1 MESYRTVRTLA
12 AVKEHM
18 ERGQLPE
25 AYELVMQLNGK
36 KIKNVQDLNMMAR
49 VCLQTEHYEEAKELT
64 LQIYERTSS
73 RRALSQLVEV
83 AIKQGDADEAEYYLE
98 KYEEVA
104 KSDPTRLLYRFRI
117 YKMCQEPLEA
127 QIAVLE
133 QWKSEEYAERWA
145 YELAKL
151 YHKAGDADRCVQECN
166 DIILWFGEGKY
177 VEWASVL
184 RAYHTGEVDIE
195 TLRRYQEQIAESAKK
210 EEAVDDKAEE
220 ALSEEPIAYE
230 TEEALPEEPLIYE
243 AEEALPGEPL
253 VYEAEEAL
261 PEEPLVYEAEEA
273 LSEEQSVYE
282 AEEDL
287 AVMQAQD
294 DYSAERATE
303 EISSKVAERETAV
316 FGNTTKAEEEFDDVA
331 VSNALAGA
339 ADEFVRMSEQYVPKM
354 PVETKEEFEEEAIRY
369 MQDYLGDLSTKH
381 VVDLKGDVDSKYQPE
396 EGGVLEA
403 MLYERELRL
412 EDLLGNFARMETVRK
427 QIVRALDIIFDSHK
441 RGNNL
446 IITGGKASG
455 KTALAKKIVK
465 MLYRFQVLSATR
477 VAIVDADKL
486 NKMDLAEK
494 QESLLDC
501 CLIIER
507 AGEMTEET
515 VEKLL
520 ALNAAFAGRSII
532 FLEGDRKSINGLL
545 RDNGELSRIFNNRIH
560 LPEEYRP
567 AELKG
572 FVFDFLIEKDY
583 EIDVYADEVL
593 EERIRM
599 MLGTKSTNPIRDSIA
614 IGKEGIRNA
623 EKRAA
628 KNLTR
633 MAATGNYENADIMV
647 LHREDFI

>member
-1 MESYRTVRTLA
+1 MESYRTVRALA
-12 AVKEHM
+12 AIKEHM
-18 ERGQLPE
+18 EKGELQE
-25 AYELVMQLNGK
+25 AYGLVQQLNRK
-36 KIKNVQDLNMMAR
+36 KIKNVQDLNMMAQ
-49 VCLQTEHYEEAKELT
+49 VCSCMECYEEAKEIT
-64 LQIYERTSS
+64 LLVYERTAS
-73 RRALSQLVEV
+73 RRALSQLVELS
-83 AIKQGDADEAEYYLE
+83 IKQGQAEEAEQYLE
-98 KYEEVA
+98 KYEAVA

-117 YKMCQEPLEA
+117 YKMCQEPLEE

-133 QWKSEEYAERWA
+133 QWKTEEYAERWA

-151 YHKAGDADRCVQECN
+151 YHKIGNAERCVQECN

-195 TLRRYQEQIAESAKK
+195 TLRRYQEQIAKPEEPVENDAKEVTTGEAEEPAEETTAYETKEAVEESEAY
-210 EEAVDDKAEE
+210 EEAVEEVTAYDAEVVE
-220 ALSEEPIAYE
+220 APAEDE
-230 TEEALPEEPLIYE
+230 TEEPAEETLAYRAEETAEEQPIAEEP
-243 AEEALPGEPL
+243 
-253 VYEAEEAL
+253 
-261 PEEPLVYEAEEA
+261 
-273 LSEEQSVYE
+273 
-282 AEEDL
+282 
-287 AVMQAQD
+287 
-294 DYSAERATE
+294 
-303 EISSKVAERETAV
+303 
-316 FGNTTKAEEEFDDVA
+316 EEFDDAA
-331 VSNALAGA
+331 VSSALASVA
-339 ADEFVRMSEQYVPKM
+339 EEFCGMSETYVPVVPEEK
-354 PVETKEEFEEEAIRY
+354 KEAFEEEAIRY

-412 EDLLGNFARMETVRK
+412 EDLLGNFARIEAVRK
-427 QIVRALDIIFDSHK
+427 QIVRALDIIFDPHK
-441 RGNNL
+441 KGNNL

-455 KTALAKKIVK
+455 KTELAKKIVK

-494 QESLLDC
+494 QESLMDC
-501 CLIIER
+501 CLVIEH
-507 AGEMTEET
+507 AGEMTKET
-515 VEKLL
+515 VGKLL

-532 FLEGDRKSINGLL
+532 FLEGDRKSINDLL
-545 RDNGELSRIFNNRIH
+545 RDNTELSRIFNNRIH
-560 LPEEYRP
+560 LPDEYRP

-572 FVFDFLIEKDY
+572 FVFDYLIEKEY

-599 MLGTKSTNPIRDSIA
+599 MLGTKSMNPIRDSIA
-614 IGKEGIRNA
+614 IGKEGIKNA

-628 KNLTR
+628 KNLTK

>member
-1 MESYRTVRTLA
+1 MESYRTVRALA
-12 AVKEHM
+12 AIKEHM
-18 ERGQLPE
+18 EKGELQE
-25 AYELVMQLNGK
+25 AYGLVQQLNRK
-36 KIKNVQDLNMMAR
+36 RIKNVQDLNMMAQ
-49 VCLQTEHYEEAKELT
+49 VCSGMECYEEARDIML
-64 LQIYERTSS
+64 LVYERTTS
-73 RRALSQLVEV
+73 RRALSQLVELS
-83 AIKQGDADEAEYYLE
+83 IKLGQAEEAERYLE

-117 YKMCQEPLEA
+117 YKMCQEPLEE

-133 QWKSEEYAERWA
+133 QWKTEEYAERWA

-151 YHKAGDADRCVQECN
+151 YHKTGNAERCVQECN

-184 RAYHTGEVDIE
+184 RAYHTGEVDFE
-195 TLRRYQEQIAESAKK
+195 TLRRYQEQIAKPEEPVENESQ
-210 EEAVDDKAEE
+210 EASEATNGDAEE
-220 ALSEEPIAYE
+220 ATEDFAAYEAETVEEATAYEAEVTEATEVYE
-230 TEEALPEEPLIYE
+230 TEVPTEEEEQPI
-243 AEEALPGEPL
+243 AEESG
-253 VYEAEEAL
+253 
-261 PEEPLVYEAEEA
+261 
-273 LSEEQSVYE
+273 
-282 AEEDL
+282 
-287 AVMQAQD
+287 
-294 DYSAERATE
+294 
-303 EISSKVAERETAV
+303 
-316 FGNTTKAEEEFDDVA
+316 EFDDAA
-331 VSNALAGA
+331 VSSALASE
-339 ADEFVRMSEQYVPKM
+339 EFSRMSDAYVPVIPEEK
-354 PVETKEEFEEEAIRY
+354 KEVFEEEAIRY

-412 EDLLGNFARMETVRK
+412 EDLLGNFARIEGVRK
-427 QIVRALDIIFDSHK
+427 QIVRALDIIFDPHK
-441 RGNNL
+441 KGNNL

-455 KTALAKKIVK
+455 KTELAKKIVK

-477 VAIVDADKL
+477 VAIVDAEKL
-486 NKMDLAEK
+486 NKMDLTEK

-507 AGEMTEET
+507 AGEMTNET
-515 VEKLL
+515 VGKLL
-520 ALNAAFAGRSII
+520 ALNTAFAGRSII
-532 FLEGDRKSINGLL
+532 FLEGDRKSINDLL
-545 RDNGELSRIFNNRIH
+545 RDNTELSRIFNNRIH
-560 LPEEYRP
+560 LPDEYRP

-572 FVFDFLIEKDY
+572 FVFDYLIEKDY

-599 MLGTKSTNPIRDSIA
+599 MLGAKSTNPIRDSIT

-628 KNLTR
+628 KNLTK

>member
-1 MESYRTVRTLA
+1 MESYKTVRALTA
-12 AVKEHM
+12 IKEHM
-18 ERGQLPE
+18 EKEELSE
-25 AYELVMQLNGK
+25 AYELIKQLNGK
-36 KIKNVQDLNMMAR
+36 RIKSVQDLNMMAQ
-49 VCLQTEHYEEAKELT
+49 VCLRTEHYEEARDIT
-64 LQIYERTSS
+64 LQVYKRTSS
-73 RRALSQLVEV
+73 RRALSQLVEL
-83 AIKQGDADEAEYYLE
+83 ALKQGDADEAEYYLE
-98 KYEEVA
+98 KYEPVA
-104 KSDPTRLLYRFRI
+104 KADPSRLLYRFRI
-117 YKMCQEPLEA
+117 YKMRQEPLEE

-133 QWKSEEYAERWA
+133 QWKTEEYAERWA

-151 YHKAGDADRCVQECN
+151 YHKIGDADRCVQECN

-184 RAYHTGEVDIE
+184 RAYHTGEVDLEI
-195 TLRRYQEQIAESAKK
+195 LRRYQEQIAESAKR
-210 EEAVDDKAEE
+210 
-220 ALSEEPIAYE
+220 
-230 TEEALPEEPLIYE
+230 
-243 AEEALPGEPL
+243 
-253 VYEAEEAL
+253 
-261 PEEPLVYEAEEA
+261 
-273 LSEEQSVYE
+273 E
-282 AEEDL
+282 AEEDEPQT
-287 AVMQAQD
+287 VMPEEQFALE
-294 DYSAERATE
+294 AGERE
-303 EISSKVAERETAV
+303 VAEPV
-316 FGNTTKAEEEFDDVA
+316 SAEEEQATEAEFAEEEQVAEPEKFDDAA
-331 VSNALAGA
+331 VSSALADA
-339 ADEFVRMSEQYVPKM
+339 ADEFVSMSEQYVPKM
-354 PVETKEEFEEEAIRY
+354 PVEAKEVFEEEAIRY
-369 MQDYLGDLSTKH
+369 MQDYLGDYSTKH
-381 VVDLKGDVDSKYQPE
+381 VVDLKGDIDSKYQPE

-412 EDLLGNFARMETVRK
+412 EDLLGNFARMEAVRK
-427 QIVRALDIIFDSHK
+427 QIIRALDIIFDSHK

-455 KTALAKKIVK
+455 KTTLAKKIIK

-520 ALNAAFAGRSII
+520 ALNTAFAGRSII
-532 FLEGDRKSINGLL
+532 FLEGDRKSINRLL
-545 RDNGELSRIFNNRIH
+545 RDNGELGRIFSNRIH

-572 FVFDFLIEKDY
+572 FVFDYLIEKDY

-614 IGKEGIRNA
+614 IGKEGIKSA

>member
-1 MESYRTVRTLA
+1 MESYRTVRALA
-12 AVKEHM
+12 AIKEHM
-18 ERGQLPE
+18 EKGELQE
-25 AYELVMQLNGK
+25 AHELVQQLNQK
-36 KIKNVQDLNMMAR
+36 KIKNVQDLNMMAQ
-49 VCLQTEHYEEAKELT
+49 VCFRMECYEEAKEIT
-64 LQIYERTSS
+64 LLAYERTSS
-73 RRALSQLVEV
+73 RRALAQLVELS
-83 AIKQGDADEAEYYLE
+83 IKLGQAEEAEHYLE
-98 KYEEVA
+98 KYEAVA

-117 YKMCQEPLEA
+117 YKMCQEPLEE
-127 QIAVLE
+127 QIAILE
-133 QWKSEEYAERWA
+133 QWKTEEYAERWA

-151 YHKAGDADRCVQECN
+151 YHKMGDADRCVQECN

-184 RAYHTGEVDIE
+184 RAYHTGEVDVE
-195 TLRRYQEQIAESAKK
+195 TLRRYQEQIAETAKPEESAENESES
-210 EEAVDDKAEE
+210 EEVVEEPITYEAEGAEEGPVVCETEEEPVACEAEE
-220 ALSEEPIAYE
+220 AEEEPAVCE
-230 TEEALPEEPLIYE
+230 TEEAEEEPAAYE
-243 AEEALPGEPL
+243 
-253 VYEAEEAL
+253 
-261 PEEPLVYEAEEA
+261 
-273 LSEEQSVYE
+273 
-282 AEEDL
+282 
-287 AVMQAQD
+287 M
-294 DYSAERATE
+294 
-303 EISSKVAERETAV
+303 
-316 FGNTTKAEEEFDDVA
+316 EEFDDAA
-331 VSNALAGA
+331 VSSALASVA
-339 ADEFVRMSEQYVPKM
+339 EEFSRMSETYVPVM
-354 PVETKEEFEEEAIRY
+354 PEEKKEVFEEEAIRY
-369 MQDYLGDLSTKH
+369 MQDYLGDFSTKH

-396 EGGVLEA
+396 EGGALEA
-403 MLYERELRL
+403 MLYEREMRL
-412 EDLLGNFARMETVRK
+412 EDLLGNFARMEAVRK
-427 QIVRALDIIFDSHK
+427 QIVRALDIIFAPHK
-441 RGNNL
+441 KGNNL

-455 KTALAKKIVK
+455 KTELAKKIVK

-507 AGEMTEET
+507 AGEMTKET

-520 ALNAAFAGRSII
+520 ALNAAFAGRSIV

-545 RDNGELSRIFNNRIH
+545 RDNTELNQIFNNRIH

-572 FVFDFLIEKDY
+572 FVFDYLIEKDY

-599 MLGTKSTNPIRDSIA
+599 MLGTKSANPIRDSIA
-614 IGKEGIRNA
+614 IGKEGIKNA

-628 KNLTR
+628 KNLTK

>member
-1 MESYRTVRTLA
+1 MR
-12 AVKEHM
+12 
-18 ERGQLPE
+18 
-25 AYELVMQLNGK
+25 
-36 KIKNVQDLNMMAR
+36 
-49 VCLQTEHYEEAKELT
+49 
-64 LQIYERTSS
+64 
-73 RRALSQLVEV
+73 
-83 AIKQGDADEAEYYLE
+83 
-98 KYEEVA
+98 
-104 KSDPTRLLYRFRI
+104 
-117 YKMCQEPLEA
+117 QEPLEE

-133 QWKSEEYAERWA
+133 QWKEEEYAERWA

-151 YHKAGDADRCVQECN
+151 YHKAGNAERCVKECN

-195 TLRRYQEQIAESAKK
+195 TLRRYQEQIAENAKP
-210 EEAVDDKAEE
+210 
-220 ALSEEPIAYE
+220 EEPAEDEQNQEPEEPVGDEQEPEEPGVYTTEEMAENQIADTEEMPEIPNAYE
-230 TEEALPEEPLIYE
+230 TERT
-243 AEEALPGEPL
+243 
-253 VYEAEEAL
+253 V
-261 PEEPLVYEAEEA
+261 
-273 LSEEQSVYE
+273 EEQTDVESRI
-282 AEEDL
+282 EEDFDDA
-287 AVMQAQD
+287 AVS
-294 DYSAERATE
+294 SALVSAVE
-303 EISSKVAERETAV
+303 EISRMAEV
-316 FGNTTKAEEEFDDVA
+316 QVSDVPA
-331 VSNALAGA
+331 
-339 ADEFVRMSEQYVPKM
+339 
-354 PVETKEEFEEEAIRY
+354 ETKGVFEEEAIRY

-412 EDLLGNFARMETVRK
+412 EDLLGNFARLESVRK
-427 QIVRALDIIFDSHK
+427 QIVRALDIIFDLHK

-455 KTALAKKIVK
+455 KTELAKRIVK
-465 MLYRFQVLSATR
+465 MLYRFQVLAATR

-520 ALNAAFAGRSII
+520 VLNAAFAGRSIV
-532 FLEGDRKSINGLL
+532 FLEGDRKSINRLL
-545 RDNGELSRIFNNRIH
+545 RDNTELSRIFNNRIH

-572 FVFDFLIEKDY
+572 FVFDYLIEMDY

-599 MLGTKSTNPIRDSIA
+599 MLGAKSENPIRDSIA
-614 IGKEGIRNA
+614 IGKEGIKKA

-628 KNLTR
+628 KNLAK

>member
-1 MESYRTVRTLA
+1 MESYKTVRALTA
-12 AVKEHM
+12 IKEHM
-18 ERGQLPE
+18 EKEELPE
-25 AYELVMQLNGK
+25 AYELIKQLNGK
-36 KIKNVQDLNMMAR
+36 RIKSVQDLNMMAQ
-49 VCLQTEHYEEAKELT
+49 VCLRTEHYDEARDIT
-64 LQIYERTSS
+64 LQVYKRTSS
-73 RRALSQLVEV
+73 RRALSQLVEL
-83 AIKQGDADEAEYYLE
+83 ALKQGDADEAEYYLE
-98 KYEEVA
+98 KYEAVA
-104 KSDPTRLLYRFRI
+104 KADPSRLLYRFRI
-117 YKMCQEPLEA
+117 YKMRQEPLEE

-133 QWKSEEYAERWA
+133 QWKTEEYAERWA

-151 YHKAGDADRCVQECN
+151 YHKIGDADRCVQECN

-184 RAYHTGEVDIE
+184 RAYHTGEVDLEI
-195 TLRRYQEQIAESAKK
+195 LRRYQEQIAESAKR
-210 EEAVDDKAEE
+210 EEEDESQAV
-220 ALSEEPIAYE
+220 I
-230 TEEALPEEPLIYE
+230 PEEQFAFEEGESEVAEPESAE
-243 AEEALPGEPL
+243 AEQAT
-253 VYEAEEAL
+253 EAE
-261 PEEPLVYEAEEA
+261 
-273 LSEEQSVYE
+273 
-282 AEEDL
+282 
-287 AVMQAQD
+287 
-294 DYSAERATE
+294 
-303 EISSKVAERETAV
+303 
-316 FGNTTKAEEEFDDVA
+316 FAEEEQVAEAGFAEPEQVAETEFAEPEGFDDAA
-331 VSNALAGA
+331 VSSALADA
-339 ADEFVRMSEQYVPKM
+339 ADEFVSMSEQYVPKM
-354 PVETKEEFEEEAIRY
+354 PVEAKEVFEEEAIRY
-369 MQDYLGDLSTKH
+369 MQDYLGDFSTKH

-412 EDLLGNFARMETVRK
+412 EDLLGNFARMEAVRK

-455 KTALAKKIVK
+455 KTTLAKKIIK

-545 RDNGELSRIFNNRIH
+545 RDNGELGRIFSNRIH

-572 FVFDFLIEKDY
+572 FVFDYLIEKDY

-599 MLGTKSTNPIRDSIA
+599 MLGAKSMNPIRDSIA
-614 IGKEGIRNA
+614 IGKEGIKSA

>member
-1 MESYRTVRTLA
+1 MESYKTVRALTA
-12 AVKEHM
+12 IKEHM
-18 ERGQLPE
+18 EKEELPE
-25 AYELVMQLNGK
+25 AYELIKQLNGK
-36 KIKNVQDLNMMAR
+36 RIKSVQDLNMMAQ
-49 VCLQTEHYEEAKELT
+49 VCLRTEHYEEARDIT
-64 LQIYERTSS
+64 LQVYKRTSS
-73 RRALSQLVEV
+73 RRALSQLVEL
-83 AIKQGDADEAEYYLE
+83 ALKQGDADEAEYYLE
-98 KYEEVA
+98 KYEAVA
-104 KSDPTRLLYRFRI
+104 KADPSRLLYRFRI
-117 YKMCQEPLEA
+117 YKMRQEPLEE

-133 QWKSEEYAERWA
+133 QWKTEEYAERWA

-151 YHKAGDADRCVQECN
+151 YHKIGDADRCVQECN

-184 RAYHTGEVDIE
+184 RAYHTGEVDLEI
-195 TLRRYQEQIAESAKK
+195 LRHYQEQISESAKR
-210 EEAVDDKAEE
+210 EEDEPQTVMPEEQFALEAGEREVAEAEFAEE
-220 ALSEEPIAYE
+220 EQVAEAGFAEQGQVAE
-230 TEEALPEEPLIYE
+230 TEFAEEEQVAE
-243 AEEALPGEPL
+243 AELA
-253 VYEAEEAL
+253 EAEQVAETGF
-261 PEEPLVYEAEEA
+261 AEE
-273 LSEEQSVYE
+273 EQ
-282 AEEDL
+282 
-287 AVMQAQD
+287 
-294 DYSAERATE
+294 
-303 EISSKVAERETAV
+303 VAEP
-316 FGNTTKAEEEFDDVA
+316 EEFDDAA
-331 VSNALAGA
+331 VSSALADA
-339 ADEFVRMSEQYVPKM
+339 ADEFVSMSEQYVPKM
-354 PVETKEEFEEEAIRY
+354 PVEAKEVFEEEAIRY
-369 MQDYLGDLSTKH
+369 MQDYLGDYSTKH

-412 EDLLGNFARMETVRK
+412 EDLLGNFARMEAVRK

-446 IITGGKASG
+446 IITGGNASG
-455 KTALAKKIVK
+455 KTTLAKKIIK

-545 RDNGELSRIFNNRIH
+545 RDNGELGRIFSNRIH

-572 FVFDFLIEKDY
+572 FVFDYLIEKDY

-614 IGKEGIRNA
+614 IGKEGIKSA

>member
-12 AVKEHM
+12 AIKEHM
-18 ERGQLPE
+18 ENGRDRD
-25 AYELVMQLNGK
+25 AYELVQQLNLK
-36 KIKNVQDLNMMAR
+36 KVKSVQDLNMLAQ
-49 VCLQTEHYEEAKELT
+49 VCSCAGCYEDAKEINFL
-64 LQIYERTSS
+64 IYERTSS
-73 RRALSQLVEV
+73 RRALAQLVELS
-83 AIKQGDADEAEYYLE
+83 IKLEQPEEAEAYLE
-98 KYEEVA
+98 KYEAVA
-104 KSDPTRLLYRFRI
+104 KRDPTRLIYRFRI
-117 YKMCQEPLEA
+117 YKMTQEPLED

-133 QWKSEEYAERWA
+133 QWKEEEYAERWA

-151 YHKAGDADRCVQECN
+151 YHRTGDAERCVKECN

-195 TLRRYQEQIAESAKK
+195 TLRRYQEQ
-210 EEAVDDKAEE
+210 
-220 ALSEEPIAYE
+220 LSEAAK
-230 TEEALPEEPLIYE
+230 TEETPEEQPDDD
-243 AEEALPGEPL
+243 AE
-253 VYEAEEAL
+253 
-261 PEEPLVYEAEEA
+261 
-273 LSEEQSVYE
+273 EEQSEVQCE
-282 AEEDL
+282 PEE
-287 AVMQAQD
+287 QPD
-294 DYSAERATE
+294 D
-303 EISSKVAERETAV
+303 
-316 FGNTTKAEEEFDDVA
+316 GAEEEQPEVQCEPEEQPDD
-331 VSNALAGA
+331 GA
-339 ADEFVRMSEQYVPKM
+339 EEEQPDDSA
-354 PVETKEEFEEEAIRY
+354 KEELPEVQYEPEVQPESKLSFEEEAIRY

-396 EGGVLEA
+396 EGGALEA

-412 EDLLGNFARMETVRK
+412 EDLLGNFARMEAVRK
-427 QIVRALDIIFDSHK
+427 QIVRALDIIFDPHK

-446 IITGGKASG
+446 IITGGPASG
-455 KTALAKKIVK
+455 KTELAKKIVK

-477 VAIVDADKL
+477 VAIVDAEKL
-486 NKMDLAEK
+486 NKMDLTEK
-494 QESLLDC
+494 QDSLQDC

-507 AGEMTEET
+507 AGEMTVET

-520 ALNAAFAGRSII
+520 VLNARFAGKSII
-532 FLEGDRKSINGLL
+532 FLEGDRKSINRLL
-545 RDNGELSRIFNNRIH
+545 RDNTELSRIFNNRIH

-567 AELKG
+567 ADLKG
-572 FVFDFLIEKDY
+572 FVFDYLIEKDY

-628 KNLTR
+628 KNLTK

>member
-1 MESYRTVRTLA
+1 MESYKTVRALTA
-12 AVKEHM
+12 IKEHM
-18 ERGQLPE
+18 EKEELPE
-25 AYELVMQLNGK
+25 AYELIKQLNGK
-36 KIKNVQDLNMMAR
+36 RIKSVQDLNMMAQ
-49 VCLQTEHYEEAKELT
+49 VCLRTEHYDEARDIT
-64 LQIYERTSS
+64 LQVYKRTSS
-73 RRALSQLVEV
+73 RRALSQLVEL
-83 AIKQGDADEAEYYLE
+83 ALKQGDADEAEYYLE
-98 KYEEVA
+98 KYEAVA
-104 KSDPTRLLYRFRI
+104 KADPSRLLYRFRI
-117 YKMCQEPLEA
+117 YKMRQEPLEE

-133 QWKSEEYAERWA
+133 QWKTEEYAERWA

-151 YHKAGDADRCVQECN
+151 YHKIGDADRCVQECN

-184 RAYHTGEVDIE
+184 RAYHTGEVDLEI
-195 TLRRYQEQIAESAKK
+195 LRRYQEQIAESAKR
-210 EEAVDDKAEE
+210 EEEDESQAV
-220 ALSEEPIAYE
+220 I
-230 TEEALPEEPLIYE
+230 PEEQFTFEEGESEVAEPESAE
-243 AEEALPGEPL
+243 AEQAT
-253 VYEAEEAL
+253 EAE
-261 PEEPLVYEAEEA
+261 
-273 LSEEQSVYE
+273 
-282 AEEDL
+282 
-287 AVMQAQD
+287 
-294 DYSAERATE
+294 
-303 EISSKVAERETAV
+303 
-316 FGNTTKAEEEFDDVA
+316 FAEEEQVAEAGFAEPGQVAETEFTETEQVAETEFAEPEQVAETEFTEAVQVAEPEGFDDAA
-331 VSNALAGA
+331 VSSALADA
-339 ADEFVRMSEQYVPKM
+339 ADEFVSMSEQYVPKM
-354 PVETKEEFEEEAIRY
+354 PVEAKEVFEEEAIRY
-369 MQDYLGDLSTKH
+369 MQDYLGDYSTKH

-412 EDLLGNFARMETVRK
+412 EDLLGNFARMEAVRK

-455 KTALAKKIVK
+455 KTTLAKKIIK

-545 RDNGELSRIFNNRIH
+545 RDNGELGRIFSNRIH

-572 FVFDFLIEKDY
+572 FVFDYLIEKDY

-614 IGKEGIRNA
+614 IGKEGIKSA

>member
-12 AVKEHM
+12 AVKEHV
-18 ERGQLPE
+18 ENGDLQA
-25 AYELVMQLNGK
+25 AYELVVQLRGK
-36 KIKNVQDLNMMAR
+36 KIKNVQDLNMMSQ
-49 VCLQTEHYEEAKELT
+49 VCFRMERYEEAKE
-64 LQIYERTSS
+64 IAYKVYERTSS
-73 RRALSQLVEV
+73 RRALAQLIELSIKLGQVE
-83 AIKQGDADEAEYYLE
+83 EAEYYLGR
-98 KYEEVA
+98 YEAVA

-117 YKMCQEPLEA
+117 YKLRQEPLGE

-133 QWKSEEYAERWA
+133 QWKEEEYAERWA

-151 YHKAGDADRCVQECN
+151 YHKTGNAERCIQECN

-184 RAYHTGEVDIE
+184 RAYHTGEVDVE
-195 TLRRYQEQIAESAKK
+195 TLRRYQEQIAENVKPEDVVDEQGK
-210 EEAVDDKAEE
+210 EQEATLVDERKQETVPMVVDGQQQ
-220 ALSEEPIAYE
+220 E
-230 TEEALPEEPLIYE
+230 TETTIVYDTEEREENQTGDTEEVPEGSIGYE
-243 AEEALPGEPL
+243 AERVL
-253 VYEAEEAL
+253 
-261 PEEPLVYEAEEA
+261 
-273 LSEEQSVYE
+273 EEQSGYE
-282 AEEDL
+282 TNKLSGVESQIEED
-287 AVMQAQD
+287 
-294 DYSAERATE
+294 
-303 EISSKVAERETAV
+303 
-316 FGNTTKAEEEFDDVA
+316 FDDEA
-331 VSNALAGA
+331 VSNALASVV
-339 ADEFVRMSEQYVPKM
+339 DELSRMPEVRVSAVS
-354 PVETKEEFEEEAIRY
+354 VETKEAFEEEAIRY
-369 MQDYLGDLSTKH
+369 MQDYLGDFSTKH
-381 VVDLKGDVDSKYQPE
+381 VVDMKGEVDSKYQPE
-396 EGGVLEA
+396 EGGALAA

-412 EDLLGNFARMETVRK
+412 EELLGNFARMETVRK

-455 KTALAKKIVK
+455 KTELAKRIVK

-494 QESLLDC
+494 QESLMDC

-520 ALNAAFAGRSII
+520 ALNSSFGGRSII
-532 FLEGDRKSINGLL
+532 FLEGDRKSINRLL
-545 RDNGELSRIFNNRIH
+545 RDSAELSRIFNNRIH

-572 FVFDFLIEKDY
+572 FVFDYLIEKEY

-599 MLGTKSTNPIRDSIA
+599 MLGAKSENPIRDSVA
-614 IGKEGIRNA
+614 IGKEGIKKA

-628 KNLTR
+628 KNLAK

>member
-1 MESYRTVRTLA
+1 MESYRTVRALA
-12 AVKEHM
+12 AIKEHM
-18 ERGQLPE
+18 EKGELQE
-25 AYELVMQLNGK
+25 AYGLVQQLNRK
-36 KIKNVQDLNMMAR
+36 RIKNVQDLNMMAQ
-49 VCLQTEHYEEAKELT
+49 VCSGMECYEEARDIML
-64 LQIYERTSS
+64 LVYERTTS
-73 RRALSQLVEV
+73 RRALSQLVELS
-83 AIKQGDADEAEYYLE
+83 IKLGQAEEAERYLE

-117 YKMCQEPLEA
+117 YKMCQEPLEE

-133 QWKSEEYAERWA
+133 QWKTEEYAERWA

-151 YHKAGDADRCVQECN
+151 YHKTGNAERCVQECN

-184 RAYHTGEVDIE
+184 RAYHTGEVDFE
-195 TLRRYQEQIAESAKK
+195 TLRRYQEQIAKPEEPVENESQ
-210 EEAVDDKAEE
+210 EASEATNGDAEE
-220 ALSEEPIAYE
+220 ATEDFAAYEAETVEEATAYEAEVTEATEVYE
-230 TEEALPEEPLIYE
+230 TEVPTEEEEQPI
-243 AEEALPGEPL
+243 AEESG
-253 VYEAEEAL
+253 
-261 PEEPLVYEAEEA
+261 
-273 LSEEQSVYE
+273 
-282 AEEDL
+282 
-287 AVMQAQD
+287 
-294 DYSAERATE
+294 
-303 EISSKVAERETAV
+303 
-316 FGNTTKAEEEFDDVA
+316 EFDDAA
-331 VSNALAGA
+331 VSSALASA
-339 ADEFVRMSEQYVPKM
+339 AEEFSRMSDAYVPVIPEEK
-354 PVETKEEFEEEAIRY
+354 KEVFEEEAIRY

-412 EDLLGNFARMETVRK
+412 EDLLGNFARIEGVRK
-427 QIVRALDIIFDSHK
+427 QIVRALDIIFDPHK
-441 RGNNL
+441 KGNNL

-455 KTALAKKIVK
+455 KTELAKKIVK

-477 VAIVDADKL
+477 VAIVDAEKL
-486 NKMDLAEK
+486 NKMDLTEK

-507 AGEMTEET
+507 AGEMTNET
-515 VEKLL
+515 VGKLL
-520 ALNAAFAGRSII
+520 ALNTAFAGRSII
-532 FLEGDRKSINGLL
+532 FLEGDRKSINDLL
-545 RDNGELSRIFNNRIH
+545 RDNTELSRIFNNRIH
-560 LPEEYRP
+560 LPDEYRP

-572 FVFDFLIEKDY
+572 FVFDYLIEKDY

-599 MLGTKSTNPIRDSIA
+599 MLGAKSTNPIRDSIT

-628 KNLTR
+628 KNLTK

>member
-1 MESYRTVRTLA
+1 MESYRTVRALA
-12 AVKEHM
+12 AIKEHM
-18 ERGQLPE
+18 ENDNLQD
-25 AYELVMQLNGK
+25 AYELVMQLNTK
-36 KIKNVQDLNMMAR
+36 KIKNVQDLNMMAQ
-49 VCLQTEHYEEAKELT
+49 VCLRTEHYEEAKEITHLV
-64 LQIYERTSS
+64 YERTFS
-73 RRALSQLVEV
+73 RRALSQLVEL
-83 AIKQGDADEAEYYLE
+83 AIKSGQAEEAEKYLE
-98 KYEEVA
+98 KYEVVA

-117 YKMCQEPLEA
+117 CKMRQAPLEE
-127 QIAVLE
+127 QIEVLE
-133 QWKSEEYAERWA
+133 QWKAEEYAERWA

-151 YHKAGDADRCVQECN
+151 YHKAGNAERCVQECN

-184 RAYHTGEVDIE
+184 RAYHTGEVDVE
-195 TLRRYQEQIAESAKK
+195 TLRRYQEQIAETAKP
-210 EEAVDDKAEE
+210 EESVEGKQEQV
-220 ALSEEPIAYE
+220 SEEQIC
-230 TEEALPEEPLIYE
+230 YE
-243 AEEALPGEPL
+243 AEEP
-253 VYEAEEAL
+253 V
-261 PEEPLVYEAEEA
+261 
-273 LSEEQSVYE
+273 EEQTDYV
-282 AEEDL
+282 EEGTDE
-287 AVMQAQD
+287 QTGG
-294 DYSAERATE
+294 ETE
-303 EISSKVAERETAV
+303 II
-316 FGNTTKAEEEFDDVA
+316 EEFDDAAISSALVNA
-331 VSNALAGA
+331 V
-339 ADEFVRMSEQYVPKM
+339 EEMSKTTAPI
-354 PVETKEEFEEEAIRY
+354 ETKEVFEEEAIRY

-412 EDLLGNFARMETVRK
+412 EDLLGNFARMESVRK
-427 QIVRALDIIFDSHK
+427 QIVRALDIIFAPHK

-455 KTALAKKIVK
+455 KTELAKKIVK
-465 MLYRFQVLSATR
+465 MLYRFQILSATR

-515 VEKLL
+515 VQKLL
-520 ALNAAFAGRSII
+520 ALNAAFAGRSIV
-532 FLEGDRKSINGLL
+532 FLEDDRKAINRLL
-545 RDNGELSRIFNNRIH
+545 RDNSELNRIFNNRIH
-560 LPEEYRP
+560 LPEEYHP

-572 FVFDFLIEKDY
+572 FVFDYLIEKDY

-599 MLGTKSTNPIRDSIA
+599 MLGTKSINPIRDSIA
-614 IGKEGIRNA
+614 IGKEGIKNA

-647 LHREDFI
+647 LHREDLI